1 MKRFLAS
8 VLCLSAVIL
17 TSCCCP
23 RCCEEM
29 KKEKELNKRFGVDSP
44 RPVVNVAKCDAP
56 IVLDGKLDDPAWAKA
71 TPYQMALPFTGRD
84 MLPKVKATRDKEPF
98 EGAEVKYL
106 YTNDTLYIG
115 VKLQD
120 TDVYQNGTEDQSHFY
135 QQGDLVEVFLKPEN
149 ASAYWEIYGTPNNLK
164 TTFRFTAR
172 GCGRADW
179 GELDPAFNCAAT
191 VQGTLNKSDDK
202 DGGWTIEMAFP
213 FKMLE
218 AFCGVPFAKGQK
230 WTCLVARYNYNN
242 SNTGYQNSSVPML
255 PQASYHL
262 IEYYAALNL
271 LD

>member
-1 MKRFLAS
+1 MKRFLAAT
-8 VLCLSAVIL
+8 LCLSAVIL

-23 RCCEEM
+23 KCCEEM
-29 KKEKELNKRFGVDSP
+29 NKEKELNKRFGVDSP
-44 RPVVNVAKCDAP
+44 RPVVNVAKCDSP

-71 TPYQMALPFTGRD
+71 TPYQMALPFSGRD

-120 TDVYQNGTEDQSHFY
+120 TDVYQTGTEDQSHFY

-149 ASAYWEIYGTPNNLK
+149 ASPYWEIYGTPNNLK

-179 GELDPAFNCAAT
+179 GEIDPAFNCGSA
-191 VQGTLNKSDDK
+191 
-202 DGGWTIEMAFP
+202 
-213 FKMLE
+213 
-218 AFCGVPFAKGQK
+218 
-230 WTCLVARYNYNN
+230 
-242 SNTGYQNSSVPML
+242 SS
-255 PQASYHL
+255 QA
-262 IEYYAALNL
+262 N
-271 LD
+271 

>member
-23 RCCEEM
+23 KCCEEM

-164 TTFRFTAR
+164 TTFRFSSLYCVSVSR
-172 GCGRADW
+172 W
-179 GELDPAFNCAAT
+179 ISVE
-191 VQGTLNKSDDK
+191 
-202 DGGWTIEMAFP
+202 
-213 FKMLE
+213 
-218 AFCGVPFAKGQK
+218 
-230 WTCLVARYNYNN
+230 
-242 SNTGYQNSSVPML
+242 SSVFTISSL
-255 PQASYHL
+255 RRR
-262 IEYYAALNL
+262 L
-271 LD
+271 LHSSMR

>member
-1 MKRFLAS
+1 MKKLLAS
-8 VLCLSAVIL
+8 ALCISAVIL
-17 TSCCCP
+17 SSCCCP

-29 KKEKELNKRFGVDSP
+29 KKEKELNKLFGVDTP

-56 IVLDGKLDDPAWAKA
+56 IVLVGKLDDPAWAKA
-71 TPYQMALPFTGRD
+71 TPYQMALPFSGRD
-84 MLPKVKATRDKEPF
+84 MLPKVKATRDNEPF

-120 TDVYQNGTEDQSHFY
+120 TDVYQNGVEDQSHFY

-242 SNTGYQNSSVPML
+242 SNTAAQNSSVPML
-255 PQASYHL
+255 PQANYHL

>member
-1 MKRFLAS
+1 MKKFLAS
-8 VLCLSAVIL
+8 ALCLSAVIL

-29 KKEKELNKRFGVDSP
+29 KKEKELNKRFGVDTP

-71 TPYQMALPFTGRD
+71 TPYPMELPFSGRD

-120 TDVYQNGTEDQSHFY
+120 TDVYQNGVEDQSHFY

-242 SNTGYQNSSVPML
+242 SNTAAQNSSVPML
-255 PQASYHL
+255 PQANYHL

-271 LD
+271 MD